1 MTDRTD
7 TPKRGVRSNWIAPLA
22 LAMIVALFG
31 VMVFVASIQLRQ
43 DLRERVVQRYAD
55 IWESISQFQ
64 VIKGL
69 EDDLLSGL
77 RFEDAVV
84 YSLMEAQDVE
94 GALGVQVYSPSGQY
108 LAGVPFGKD
117 EDSLDAAQVERF
129 AFGEPWGAWIGAPK
143 DSDSQ
148 VELYVPIRSEV
159 DEEIL
164 ALARFQME
172 ATLVST
178 EFAAIDS
185 KLAKQASVAFIGGTI
200 LASTIFLWSFWR
212 LRLARQEVE
221 LRANRLAAANAELA
235 MVAKTSAVGAVAS
248 HLIHGLRN
256 PLAGIREHIASDG
269 QGLESDDWD
278 DAKQAARRMQTMIND
293 VVDVLRNETIDDRET
308 MGGVELRS
316 YLQSKYERRAREK
329 GMDFGFRLRG
339 EGILSARRANIAKLI
354 VSNLVEN
361 AFDATPVGGEVE
373 VRIEEVS
380 DAVEMTVLDTGSGF
394 SERAKETLFQASER
408 SSGSGA
414 GIGLAISK
422 QLARHIGA
430 DLELVRSGMSGS
442 AMRLVVPRTD
452 REEPSL

>member
-1 MTDRTD
+1 METR
-7 TPKRGVRSNWIAPLA
+7 KRGLGSNWIAPLA

-31 VMVFVASIQLRQ
+31 VMVAVASAQLRR
-43 DLRERVVQRYAD
+43 DLRERVIQRYAD

-94 GALGVQVYSPSGQY
+94 GALGVQVFSPDGGY
-108 LAGVPFGKD
+108 LAGVPFGLD
-117 EDSLDAAQVERF
+117 EGSLDAAQLEQF
-129 AFGEPWGAWIGAPK
+129 EAGEPWGRWVGPT
-143 DSDSQ
+143 SDSGSEVQ
-148 VELYVPIRSEV
+148 LFVPIRSQL
-159 DEEIL
+159 DEEVL

-172 ATLVST
+172 GSLVSE

-185 KLAKQASVAFIGGTI
+185 KLAKQASVAFFGGTI
-200 LASTIFLWSFWR
+200 LVSAVFLWSFR
-212 LRLARQEVE
+212 KLRLARREVE
-221 LRANRLAAANAELA
+221 ARASRLAAANAELA

-269 QGLESDDWD
+269 QGLASEDWD
-278 DAKQAARRMQTMIND
+278 DAKQAARRMQTMINE
-293 VVDVLRNETIDDRET
+293 VVDVLRNESIDDRET
-308 MGGVELRS
+308 LSGVELRD
-316 YLQSKYERRAREK
+316 YLQSKYDKRAREK
-329 GMDFGFRLRG
+329 GMDFGFRVRG
-339 EGILSARRANIAKLI
+339 EALLSARRANIAKLI

-361 AFDATPVGGEVE
+361 AFDATHVGGEVE

-380 DAVEMTVLDTGSGF
+380 DAVEITVLDTGPGF
-394 SERAKETLFQASER
+394 SERAKEGLFQASEQ

-430 DLELVRSGMSGS
+430 ELELLRSGPSGS
-442 AMRLVVPRTD
+442 AMRLLAPLMDLRD
-452 REEPSL
+452 PNE